1 MRSRTTASYP
11 PSRARCRPSTPSWAT
26 STTNPSAVR
35 PRRTAE
41 ASRRSSST
49 TSTRTVPVWR
59 TLPSPVAGLS
69 GCSQRRYGTVGY
81 MIQAPK
87 LSRRARWAI
96 PAGALVITG
105 GVLAGS
111 LITAAQA
118 APGLPARTAAQLLAE
133 VADSTPPPLT
143 GTVVETASFGLP
155 ALPATGNPTSLS
167 SLLTGSHTIR
177 IWYASP
183 QHFRLAVPQS
193 LSESD
198 VIRDGRTA
206 WLWQS
211 TLNKV
216 TKFTLPAHSAQQA
229 VPKQALTPQ
238 QAAQQVLAAV
248 GPTTTVR
255 VDSNVTVAGQAAYA
269 LVLAPKD
276 ARSLI
281 GQVQIDV
288 DGHNGVPLRLQVF
301 ARGSSSPAFQV
312 GYTDIAFVKPAAAD
326 LSFTPP
332 PGATVTQVNLSDHPA
347 GARARPDVTTTG
359 SGWLTVL
366 DLPSSELTSGAGPGS
381 GHSPGDDAAVLRTLL
396 AAATP
401 VHGAW
406 GSGRLLRT
414 SLVSVLITDQ
424 GNAFIGAV
432 QPSVLYAAAAAQ
444 PH

>member
-1 MRSRTTASYP
+1 
-11 PSRARCRPSTPSWAT
+11 
-26 STTNPSAVR
+26 V
-35 PRRTAE
+35 
-41 ASRRSSST
+41 
-49 TSTRTVPVWR
+49 
-59 TLPSPVAGLS
+59 
-69 GCSQRRYGTVGY
+69 
-81 MIQAPK
+81 
-87 LSRRARWAI
+87 
-96 PAGALVITG
+96 
-105 GVLAGS
+105 
-111 LITAAQA
+111 
-118 APGLPARTAAQLLAE
+118 
-133 VADSTPPPLT
+133 
-143 GTVVETASFGLP
+143 
-155 ALPATGNPTSLS
+155 
-167 SLLTGSHTIR
+167 
-177 IWYASP
+177 WYASP

-216 TKFTLPAHSAQQA
+216 TKFTLPAHTPEKAM
-229 VPKQALTPQ
+229 PKQPLTPQ
-238 QAAQQVLAAV
+238 EAAKQVLAAV
-248 GPTTTVR
+248 GPTTTVK

-276 ARSLI
+276 TRSLI

-288 DGHNGVPLRLQVF
+288 DGSNGVPLRLQVF

-312 GYTDIAFVKPAAAD
+312 GYTEIHFVKPAAAD

-332 PGATVTQVNLSDHPA
+332 PGATVTQVNLSDHPTA
-347 GARARPDVTTTG
+347 AKDHARPDVTTIG
-359 SGWLTVL
+359 SGWVTVL
-366 DLPSSELTSGAGPGS
+366 KLPSSELTSGAGPGS
-381 GHSPGDDAAVLRTLL
+381 GHSPGDDEAVLRTLL

-406 GSGRLLRT
+406 GSGQLLRT

>member
-1 MRSRTTASYP
+1 
-11 PSRARCRPSTPSWAT
+11 
-26 STTNPSAVR
+26 
-35 PRRTAE
+35 
-41 ASRRSSST
+41 
-49 TSTRTVPVWR
+49 
-59 TLPSPVAGLS
+59 
-69 GCSQRRYGTVGY
+69 

-133 VADSTPPPLT
+133 VADSTTPPLT

-155 ALPATGNPTSLS
+155 SLPATGNPTSLS

-177 IWYASP
+177 VWYASP
-183 QHFRLAVPQS
+183 GHFRLAAPQS

-216 TKFTLPAHSAQQA
+216 TKFTLPANAPEKA
-229 VPKQALTPQ
+229 VPQQPLTPQ

-301 ARGSSSPAFQV
+301 ARGASSPAFQV

-332 PGATVTQVNLSDHPA
+332 PGATVTRVNLSDHPA
-347 GARARPDVTTTG
+347 GAKARPDVTTTG

-366 DLPSSELTSGAGPGS
+366 DLPSSDLTSGAGPGS

-424 GNAFIGAV
+424 GHAFAGAV

>member
-1 MRSRTTASYP
+1 
-11 PSRARCRPSTPSWAT
+11 
-26 STTNPSAVR
+26 
-35 PRRTAE
+35 
-41 ASRRSSST
+41 
-49 TSTRTVPVWR
+49 
-59 TLPSPVAGLS
+59 
-69 GCSQRRYGTVGY
+69 

-96 PAGALVITG
+96 PAGALVVTG
-105 GVLAGS
+105 GVLAGT
-111 LITAAQA
+111 LISSAQA

-133 VADSTPPPLT
+133 VAESTPPPLT

-177 IWYASP
+177 VWYASP
-183 QHFRLAVPQS
+183 GHFRLAAPQS

-216 TKFTLPAHSAQQA
+216 TKFTLPANSPEKVVPQQ
-229 VPKQALTPQ
+229 PLTPQ
-238 QAAQQVLAAV
+238 QAAKQVLAAV

-276 ARSLI
+276 ARSLV

-288 DGHNGVPLRLQVF
+288 DGSNGVPLRLQVF
-301 ARGSSSPAFQV
+301 ARGASSPAFQV
-312 GYTDIAFVKPAAAD
+312 GYTDIHFVSPASAD
-326 LSFTPP
+326 LTFTPP
-332 PGATVTQVNLSDHPA
+332 PGATVTQVNLSGGAPS
-347 GARARPDVTTTG
+347 GARDHARPDVTTIG

-366 DLPSSELTSGAGPGS
+366 ELPSSTLTPGAVSSGGGPSAGDS
-381 GHSPGDDAAVLRTLL
+381 AAVLRTLL
-396 AAATP
+396 ASATP

-414 SLVSVLITDQ
+414 SLVSVLMTDQ
-424 GNAFIGAV
+424 GTTFAGAV
-432 QPSVLYAAAAAQ
+432 QPSVLYAAAAAH

>member
-1 MRSRTTASYP
+1 
-11 PSRARCRPSTPSWAT
+11 
-26 STTNPSAVR
+26 
-35 PRRTAE
+35 
-41 ASRRSSST
+41 
-49 TSTRTVPVWR
+49 
-59 TLPSPVAGLS
+59 
-69 GCSQRRYGTVGY
+69 

-155 ALPATGNPTSLS
+155 SLPATGNPTSLS

-177 IWYASP
+177 VWYASP
-183 QHFRLAVPQS
+183 AHFRLAVPQS

-216 TKFTLPAHSAQQA
+216 TKFTLPAHAPASGS
-229 VPKQALTPQ
+229 VPRQPLTPQ

-276 ARSLI
+276 ARSLV

-288 DGHNGVPLRLQVF
+288 DGRNGVPLRLQVF
-301 ARGSSSPAFQV
+301 ARGASSPAFQV
-312 GYTDIAFVKPAAAD
+312 GYTDIHFVKPAAAD
-326 LSFTPP
+326 LSFSPP

-347 GARARPDVTTTG
+347 GARDHARPDVTTIG

-366 DLPSSELTSGAGPGS
+366 ELPSSELTSGAGPGS
-381 GHSPGDDAAVLRTLL
+381 GHSPGDDEAVLRTLL

-406 GSGRLLRT
+406 GSGQLLRT

-424 GNAFIGAV
+424 GHAFVGAV
-432 QPSVLYAAAAAQ
+432 QPSVLYAAAAQ